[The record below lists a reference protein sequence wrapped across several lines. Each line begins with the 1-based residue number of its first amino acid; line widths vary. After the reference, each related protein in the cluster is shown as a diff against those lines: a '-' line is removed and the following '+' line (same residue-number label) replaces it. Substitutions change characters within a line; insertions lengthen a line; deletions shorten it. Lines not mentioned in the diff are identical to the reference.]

1 VSEEYLNAIVVL
13 TMSRLMTIDPV
24 VHHRRG
30 ILPLIMM
37 FMAMM
42 LINRMLTS
50 HLFACLGYSHI
61 TPL

>member
-30 ILPLIMM
+30 ILPLMH
-37 FMAMM
+37 
-42 LINRMLTS
+42 INRMLTS